1 MKTLYDDIRDH
12 RVFEDRGSWR
22 TLLPPAIC
30 AACAGLFLLAFQF
43 AKEKKALMN
52 WMIRHITTPYKT
64 AVSKFCDLFPFAVSE
79 VIWVVAI
86 LAALVFL
93 VRTIYLLIRYRGRI
107 LRLGRRLLA
116 LLSAV
121 LIVYCGYTVLW
132 GMNYYGDDFSDLSGI
147 ATRGATT
154 QELATLCA
162 SFAQAL
168 NNSSDQVER
177 DENGVFT
184 TDLDALFSSTGG
196 LYDGIE
202 AEFPFLAG
210 AEHTPKRMVSSPIM
224 SRLNF
229 TGFLFPFT
237 GETLINDVSPQCL
250 IPSTILH
257 EMAHQRNIAGEDE
270 ANFVAILAGL
280 RSGNMVYYYSS
291 ALLGYIHLCNA
302 LYSADASA
310 YQQISSTL
318 NQQVRADLSANNAY
332 WNSFDSTLEK
342 AAESV
347 SSTVY
352 EGFLQSY
359 GQTDGMKTY
368 GKCVDLLVAY
378 YFDYLGRTTDAT

>member
-1 MKTLYDDIRDH
+1 MKTLYDDIRNH
-12 RVFEDRGSWR
+12 RVFEGGGSLR
-22 TLLPPAIC
+22 SLIPPAIC
-30 AACAGLFLLAFQF
+30 AACAGLFLLIFQLT
-43 AKEKKALMN
+43 KGNKVLMN
-52 WMIRHITTPYKT
+52 WIIQHVSTPYKMV
-64 AVSKFCDLFPFAVSE
+64 VSKFCDLFPFAVSE
-79 VIWVVAI
+79 LVWAAAI
-86 LAALVFL
+86 LAALIFL
-93 VRTIYLLIRYRGRI
+93 VRTVYLLIRYRGRL
-107 LRLGRRLLA
+107 LRLARRLLA

-121 LIVYCGYTVLW
+121 LMVYCGYTALW
-132 GMNYYGDDFSDLSGI
+132 GINYYGDDFSDRSGI

-154 QELATLCA
+154 KELATLCA
-162 SFAQAL
+162 SFAQTL
-168 NNSSDQVER
+168 NNCSDQIER

-184 TDLDALFSSTGG
+184 TDLGVLFSSTDG
-196 LYDGIE
+196 LYDGI
-202 AEFPFLAG
+202 ADEFPFLAG
-210 AEHTPKRMVSSPIM
+210 PERTPKRMLTSPIM

-280 RSGNMVYYYSS
+280 RSGNMIYYYSS

-332 WNSFDSTLEK
+332 WDSFDSTLEK
-342 AAESV
+342 AAENV

-378 YFDYLGRTTDAT
+378 YFDYLGRTTD